1 MEPLVTN
8 IFAVMGKP
16 GAGKST
22 LIKNVLSKETLVNRF
37 NLTKLV
43 YGTTRPMNPYDI
55 EGNTYHFYTLDEYE
69 NIDPDD
75 IIESRSYDII
85 YTGETQYYFTLKSH
99 IKFGTNY
106 IAQISAFQYDE
117 LKKWAFITQLKNSMV
132 QINIYP
138 IMINAAI
145 FEREKRLMNKAS
157 NEQDVYDMCGRIIT
171 EKYEFNSVIS
181 NNPELIDP
189 SNPDTCI
196 IDNSSMGRQNIA
208 LISNQVEKFISNKLI
223 LQGSY

>member
-22 LIKNVLSKETLVNRF
+22 LIKNILNKDKFVERF

-43 YGTTRPMNPYDI
+43 YGTTRPMSPYDV
-55 EGNTYHFYTLDEYE
+55 EGNTYHFYSKDEFE

-75 IIESRSYDII
+75 IIESRSYDTI
-85 YTGETQYYFTLKSH
+85 YTGETHYFFTLKSH
-99 IKFGTNY
+99 IKFGSNY
-106 IAQISAFQYDE
+106 IGQISAFQYED
-117 LKKWAFITQLKNSMV
+117 LKKWATITQLKNSMI

-138 IMINAAI
+138 IMINAPI

-157 NEQDVYDMCGRIIT
+157 NEQDVYDMCGRLIT
-171 EKYEFNSVIS
+171 EKYEFETVIK
-181 NNPELIDP
+181 NNLELID
-189 SNPDTCI
+189 SMNPNTCI

-208 LISNQVEKFISNKLI
+208 LISNRVENFISSKLI
-223 LQGSY
+223 LQGS

>member
-22 LIKNVLSKETLVNRF
+22 LIKNILNKEKFINRF

-43 YGTTRPMNPYDI
+43 YGTTRSMSPYDV
-55 EGNTYHFYTLDEYE
+55 EGNTYHFYTKDEFE

-85 YTGETQYYFTLKSH
+85 YTGETQYFFTLKSH
-99 IKFGTNY
+99 IKFGSNY
-106 IAQISAFQYDE
+106 IAQISAFQYEE
-117 LKKWAFITQLKNSMV
+117 LKKWAFLTQLKNSMI

-138 IMINAAI
+138 IMINAPI

-157 NEQDVYDMCGRIIT
+157 NEQDVYDMCGRLIT
-171 EKYEFNSVIS
+171 EKYEFDTVIK
-181 NNPELIDP
+181 NNLELID
-189 SNPDTCI
+189 SRNPNTCI

-208 LISNQVEKFISNKLI
+208 LISNRVENFISSKLI
-223 LQGSY
+223 LQGS

>member
-22 LIKNVLSKETLVNRF
+22 LIKNILNKEKFIDKF

-43 YGTTRPMNPYDI
+43 YGTTRPMSPFDV
-55 EGNTYHFYTLDEYE
+55 EGNTYHFYSKDEFE

-85 YTGETQYYFTLKSH
+85 YTGETQYFFTLKSH
-99 IKFGTNY
+99 IKFGSNY
-106 IAQISAFQYDE
+106 IAQISAFQYEE
-117 LKKWAFITQLKNSMV
+117 LKKWAFVTQLKNSMI

-138 IMINAAI
+138 IMINAPI

-157 NEQDVYDMCGRIIT
+157 NEQDVYDMCGRLIT
-171 EKYEFNSVIS
+171 EKYEFDTVIK
-181 NNPELIDP
+181 NNLELID
-189 SNPDTCI
+189 SMNPNTCI

-208 LISNQVEKFISNKLI
+208 LISNRVENFISSKLI
-223 LQGSY
+223 LQGS